1 MHLLETIV
9 RILAFLLGIAAVLAT
24 LSSAVRTFVVP
35 RSDNVW
41 LTRVVFLNVQKM
53 LSTWMRWR
61 NINTYEARDH
71 IMAFL
76 APFTLLLL
84 PVVWLF
90 YVLTGYMFIFWSI
103 GITSWGNAFML
114 SGSSMLTLG
123 TVPFSNPMIAALE
136 FSEAIIGLGM
146 VALLMAYLPTM
157 YSAFSKRETSVT
169 MLEVRAGS
177 PPSAIELIKRAHRI
191 RGLDYLHELWES
203 WELWFAELEESH
215 TSLAPLIFFRSPQ
228 AERSWVT
235 AAGAILDGAAL
246 TASTVAIPQDAQAQL
261 CIRAG
266 YLALRKIADFFELE
280 YNADP
285 RFPDDP
291 ISIGHDE
298 FNEAYEELAAAG
310 VPLKPDREQCWRDF
324 AGWRVNYDT
333 VLLALAAMTMAPYA
347 PWSSDRSMPIRSA
360 VFRSRFRQN
369 GSSNG
374 KVIMRPKD
382 RENSL

>member
-1 MHLLETIV
+1 MALLETVV
-9 RILAFLLGIAAVLAT
+9 RVLALLLGIAAIFAT
-24 LSSAVRTFVVP
+24 LSSAVRTFVLP

-41 LTRVVFLNVQKM
+41 LTRMVFLNVRKV
-53 LSTWMRWR
+53 LIIWISWR
-61 NINTYEARDH
+61 KIDTYEGRDH
-71 IMAFL
+71 VMAFL

-84 PVVWLF
+84 PVVWLA
-90 YVLTGYMFIFWSI
+90 YVLIGYMFIFWAI
-103 GITSWGNAFML
+103 GVSPWSNAFML

-123 TVPFSNPMIAALE
+123 TVPFSTPVIAALE
-136 FSEAIIGLGM
+136 FSEAILGLGM

-157 YSAFSKRETSVT
+157 YSAFSKRETAVT

-177 PPSAIELIKRAHRI
+177 PPSAVEMVKRSHRI
-191 RGLDYLHELWES
+191 RGLGYLHEMWET
-203 WELWFAELEESH
+203 WEFWFAELEESH

-246 TASTVAIPQDAQAQL
+246 ATSTVDIPADAQAQL

-280 YNADP
+280 YNANP

-291 ISIGHDE
+291 ISISQDE
-298 FNEAYEELAAAG
+298 FNEAYDELAAAG

-324 AGWRVNYDT
+324 AGWRVNYDA
-333 VLLALAAMTMAPYA
+333 VLLALAALTMAPYA
-347 PWSSDRSMPIRSA
+347 PWSSDRSMPINIIGYRN
-360 VFRSRFRQN
+360 RLRQRN
-369 GSSNG
+369 HSKAN
-374 KVIMRPKD
+374 VVP
-382 RENSL
+382 

>member
-1 MHLLETIV
+1 MALLETVV
-9 RILAFLLGIAAVLAT
+9 RILAFLLGVAAILAT
-24 LSSAVRTFVVP
+24 LSSAVRTFVLP

-41 LTRVVFLNVQKM
+41 LTRIVFLNVRKI
-53 LSTWMRWR
+53 LTAWIRWR
-61 NINTYEARDH
+61 SIDTYEGRDH

-90 YVLTGYMFIFWSI
+90 YILIAYMFVFWAMGVRPWS
-103 GITSWGNAFML
+103 NAFML

-123 TVPFSNPMIAALE
+123 TVPFSDPMVAAVE
-136 FSEAIIGLGM
+136 FSEAILGLGM

-157 YSAFSKRETSVT
+157 YSAFSKRETAVT

-177 PPSAIELIKRAHRI
+177 PPSAVEMIKRSHRI
-191 RGLDYLHELWES
+191 RGLGYLHEMWET
-203 WELWFAELEESH
+203 WEFWFAELEESH

-235 AAGAILDGAAL
+235 AAGAVLDAAAL
-246 TASTVAIPQDAQAQL
+246 TVSTVDIPADAQAQL

-266 YLALRKIADFFELE
+266 YLALRKIGDFFELE

-291 ISIGHDE
+291 ISITQGE
-298 FNEAYEELAAAG
+298 FNEAYNELAAAG

-324 AGWRVNYDT
+324 AGWRVNYDA
-333 VLLALAAMTMAPYA
+333 VLLALAALTMAPYA
-347 PWSSDRSMPIRSA
+347 PWSSDRSMLVPSPA
-360 VFRSRFRQN
+360 FRSRMRQHN
-369 GSSNG
+369 NS
-374 KVIMRPKD
+374 KVKVAP
-382 RENSL
+382 